1 MERAASAQSQS
12 QGLLDFPPQRPP
24 QGMQSSNM
32 SEMSD
37 GMEASSM
44 QLARPMGRQ
53 IGGPTLLVS
62 ACGRSVPLSLEAGSS
77 LTSLQSQLQTAL
89 HMEGQTFQFF
99 DVQGTSLSSDQEIQ
113 DAVVRGQTPLC
124 ATLSDASIH
133 YIENRREELAQMQ
146 WKLMRDQVT
155 GATGKV
161 AELNRRVQELSE
173 SLSTRMKEEKSNA
186 DRLRNEL
193 LAVVEGVREH
203 AKGDL
208 LQLSERV
215 NAVTQL
221 LAKERNV
228 REVATQG
235 VEKQVQGVRDAIEAD
250 RSLRRQE
257 ASVTASLIE
266 DTKHSLEAETRSRE
280 AFEDR
285 QAFDCLK
292 LNERIDEITAQRNE
306 DAQDYSHQF
315 NKASGEAHQLLEA
328 QGRQVLQLRAELEA
342 NAADGAARLQQLE
355 DRSTSIEG
363 RLGEAASRHMQSFER
378 LSERNERL
386 AQAVE
391 QVRLGERTQ
400 GAGIQGVATRVEELE
415 KMIKQSEVDMR
426 DFCARERASREQ
438 LMRSA
443 HQNMAA
449 ETSLKMTAVKEELQ
463 LRLER
468 ESAAREASVERMM
481 EEVTA
486 AVDDGN
492 QHQQQQR
499 PPPPPLQISIAGR
512 TTTSMG
518 RLHSPSTGSMPAL
531 MGAPQGSVMMT
542 GVGPVAARQIT
553 RPPALSSSSI
563 GSIQVPVAM
572 AGSPNLTV
580 TVPHGH
586 PSMQMLQMP
595 QALTRF
601 STPTGAQLVM

>member
-542 GVGPVAARQIT
+542 GVGPVAARQIA